1 MQAEVKPLSWCSI
14 HTLAAHQNF
23 CDWDSELS
31 MQGGAASSPSNE
43 CHFVQEYKS
52 KELKEGLMSV
62 TNSVLP
68 PGRIFWKR
76 RTFYKHYLCLIPVL
90 TKVFKWAEVWS
101 LSFHKGWEAG
111 FGQGLTTS
119 FRKLLTYYETK
130 IQGVQKWAKRGTV
143 GHFMSFLIVH
153 YPILKAKA
161 LHRNTKWFYETTIE
175 TFRSPWGSLFREYY
189 GSAKL

>member
-23 CDWDSELS
+23 CDCDSELS
-31 MQGGAASSPSNE
+31 MQGGAASPPSNE

-68 PGRIFWKR
+68 PGRIFWKW
-76 RTFYKHYLCLIPVL
+76 RTFYKHYLWLTPVL

-101 LSFHKGWEAG
+101 LSFHKGWEAR
-111 FGQGLTTS
+111 FRQGLTTS

-130 IQGVQKWAKRGTV
+130 IQGPKMGKERDSGSFYVFFNGT
-143 GHFMSFLIVH
+143 L
-153 YPILKAKA
+153 P
-161 LHRNTKWFYETTIE
+161 NT
-175 TFRSPWGSLFREYY
+175 
-189 GSAKL
+189 

>member
-1 MQAEVKPLSWCSI
+1 MAKRLN
-14 HTLAAHQNF
+14 AHVTHFQNAGWSKTSF
-23 CDWDSELS
+23 LLQHSHPCCAPELLWLRLRAVYAGRGS
-31 MQGGAASSPSNE
+31 LISLE

-130 IQGVQKWAKRGTV
+130 IQGPKMGKERNSG
-143 GHFMSFLIVH
+143 SFYVFFNSTL
-153 YPILKAKA
+153 P
-161 LHRNTKWFYETTIE
+161 NT
-175 TFRSPWGSLFREYY
+175 
-189 GSAKL
+189 